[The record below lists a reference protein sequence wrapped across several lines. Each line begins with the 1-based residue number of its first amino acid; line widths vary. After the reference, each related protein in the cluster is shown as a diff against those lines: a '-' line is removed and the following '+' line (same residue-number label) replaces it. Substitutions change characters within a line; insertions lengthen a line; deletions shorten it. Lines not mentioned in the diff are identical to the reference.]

1 MYSVFSFSNY
11 RFGALLAPAL
21 VAMIGL
27 AFSGV
32 AISHELGQQT
42 MSRADVRQVPAVL
55 AVLGELPPPAAGVT
69 DLKFRELF
77 KLPIGPRG
85 LEPSEKLI
93 GLNGKRVRMVGYMAK
108 EEDSAAGMF
117 ILSPLPVTMGDED
130 ESFADDLPASAVFVH
145 MESASNALIPYLP
158 GLIKLTGT
166 LQFGA
171 QQEGDGRVSM
181 VRLLLD
187 PALAK
192 EFVQET
198 ARNDSQHQV
207 SSAANDTN
215 EVAANKQMKSQH
227 ATPKSF
233 PFQPSIHQ
241 EKQI

>member
-1 MYSVFSFSNY
+1 MHSVFGVSSY
-11 RFGALLAPAL
+11 RFGALLAMA
-21 VAMIGL
+21 AFI
-27 AFSGV
+27 FSG
-32 AISHELGQQT
+32 AALGHELGQQT
-42 MSRADVRQVPAVL
+42 MSHADVRQVPAAL
-55 AVLGELPPPAAGVT
+55 AVLSELPPPAAGVT

-93 GLNGKRVRMVGYMAK
+93 SLNGQRVRMVGYMAK
-108 EEDSAAGMF
+108 EEASAAGMF

-145 MESASNALIPYLP
+145 MESASNAVIPYLP

-171 QQEGDGRVSM
+171 QQEGDGRVST

-187 PALAK
+187 PALTK
-192 EFVQET
+192 EIVGN
-198 ARNDSQHQV
+198 ASQHKV
-207 SSAANDTN
+207 NSAPNVTN
-215 EVAANKQMKSQH
+215 KVVATRQMKSQH
-227 ATPKSF
+227 TTPKALSS
-233 PFQPSIHQ
+233 QPSIQQ